1 MDVSNTNEVE
11 VEDAAAKRE
20 LEETSSDEDVNKA
33 AVDKVP
39 DDDEYSFDM
48 EKYPVRELEVRFT
61 GFKDP
66 VSFNPVVSLIGVV
79 CLWGL
84 SIWCM
89 VDPEGSNSQLQEW
102 RSGVTLNFTWLFIG
116 TRCAFLFFLIFV
128 AYKWG
133 HIKLG
138 HKDEPPEF
146 DTGSYFAMIFAA
158 GVAVGLF
165 VYGVAE
171 PLSHRASHYYANSGY
186 RSQDEIDMFAI
197 NMTVTNWGFGAWSV
211 YLIVAVSMAL
221 AGFRFNLPMTF
232 RSCFYPILGEYT
244 WGWIGDCI
252 DGFSIVVTVAGV
264 CTSLGLGA
272 IQIVAGFQ
280 FLGWVDSDA
289 SEDRLSNVQML
300 TIWGVTLIATASVVS
315 GLQAGVKFLSQL
327 AFGLGMLLTL
337 IIFLMDNSKYLLNL
351 LVQECGYFIQYSVF
365 HLNFLTDAFGQL
377 REGEGRA
384 VDGKAAHESWQDW
397 WPIFYQAWWVSWA
410 CFVGLFIARISRGR
424 TVFEVIL
431 YSMIAPIAYCV
442 LWFSVWGGIGL
453 RQARQ
458 AEEMEVMGETY
469 FGDKEEFKVPGSD
482 VCFDVPQESLYNG
495 TDTEPYFVNR
505 LPGVTPVCKFGNALE
520 SGFNVL
526 YSYSYPDDFETGY
539 GPFLTVLFIF
549 SLAIYFATSSDS
561 GSLVVDHLASNG
573 RKNHHW
579 LQRVFWAFTEGAV
592 ATALLGSGGSDALA
606 AVQAASIISGLP
618 FVFFLVFIMQS
629 ITLMCVRAD
638 ESDEMEY
645 IKPAQP
651 EFSVPVYGGIFN
663 YGEYLCS
670 LGSVNPKRIELGM
683 DKPTNFHVAEFFK
696 GVFLPFMPLQQVLQ
710 DTYPKNPMK
719 NTLVTGLYATT
730 YYAWI
735 VLFIV
740 QGSIPGVRVWAWVC
754 FFIASFVLMIVRM
767 SFRARF
773 NIRSNIVGDF
783 IAATIFWPQVFTQMR
798 QHLVDYGN
806 GSVIEGEV
814 VEEDASGLKDVDA

>member
-1 MDVSNTNEVE
+1 MDVSNTNEVEVE

-89 VDPEGSNSQLQEW
+89 GKSTEKRLQSACVCFVTHRAIVSSNRALAKDESVCYPSTPPALSCHLLTQTVDPEGSNSQLQEW

-327 AFGLGMLLTL
+327 
-337 IIFLMDNSKYLLNL
+337 
-351 LVQECGYFIQYSVF
+351 
-365 HLNFLTDAFGQL
+365 
-377 REGEGRA
+377 
-384 VDGKAAHESWQDW
+384 GKS
-397 WPIFYQAWWVSWA
+397 
-410 CFVGLFIARISRGR
+410 
-424 TVFEVIL
+424 
-431 YSMIAPIAYCV
+431 
-442 LWFSVWGGIGL
+442 
-453 RQARQ
+453 
-458 AEEMEVMGETY
+458 
-469 FGDKEEFKVPGSD
+469 
-482 VCFDVPQESLYNG
+482 
-495 TDTEPYFVNR
+495 
-505 LPGVTPVCKFGNALE
+505 GNM
-520 SGFNVL
+520 NVL
-526 YSYSYPDDFETGY
+526 
-539 GPFLTVLFIF
+539 
-549 SLAIYFATSSDS
+549 
-561 GSLVVDHLASNG
+561 
-573 RKNHHW
+573 
-579 LQRVFWAFTEGAV
+579 
-592 ATALLGSGGSDALA
+592 
-606 AVQAASIISGLP
+606 
-618 FVFFLVFIMQS
+618 
-629 ITLMCVRAD
+629 
-638 ESDEMEY
+638 
-645 IKPAQP
+645 
-651 EFSVPVYGGIFN
+651 
-663 YGEYLCS
+663 
-670 LGSVNPKRIELGM
+670 
-683 DKPTNFHVAEFFK
+683 
-696 GVFLPFMPLQQVLQ
+696 
-710 DTYPKNPMK
+710 
-719 NTLVTGLYATT
+719 
-730 YYAWI
+730 
-735 VLFIV
+735 
-740 QGSIPGVRVWAWVC
+740 
-754 FFIASFVLMIVRM
+754 
-767 SFRARF
+767 
-773 NIRSNIVGDF
+773 
-783 IAATIFWPQVFTQMR
+783 
-798 QHLVDYGN
+798 
-806 GSVIEGEV
+806 
-814 VEEDASGLKDVDA
+814 